1 MRQLSRQFRAAIA
14 KYLATSVSL
23 LFLVAALASPA
34 RPDTVILHSGASY
47 SGQFN
52 GAAGGTITFTDAQ
65 GIQYN
70 FPLRDV
76 LSLVF
81 TPSNDIVTLRSG
93 KTYSG
98 QYTGGSP
105 LPFTDNQ
112 GVGYQFP
119 TKDVATL
126 VFSRQAPPPPPASA
140 GPAKVI
146 PVGTEITIRTDE
158 SINARDSGTGQLYG
172 ATIGQDVFDAS
183 NNVAIPAGTP
193 AKLVVRDI
201 GTGGAVHSADLVL
214 DLFSISLNGKEYRVD
229 SSDVNLNNKRGVGA
243 NKRTAEYGGGGAAI
257 GALFGG
263 IFGGGKGA
271 GIGAAAGAGSG
282 LLTQIFTR
290 GKQVQVPAETSLMFR
305 LDQTLVLRPYAN

>member
-1 MRQLSRQFRAAIA
+1 MRKLTRQFRAGSPILVSLFAI
-14 KYLATSVSL
+14 L
-23 LFLVAALASPA
+23 LFLAPAA
-34 RPDTVILHSGASY
+34 RPDTVILHNGASY
-47 SGQFN
+47 TGKYDVPVDS
-52 GAAGGTITFTDAQ
+52 TITFTDAQ

-76 LSLVF
+76 QSLVF
-81 TPSNDIVTLRSG
+81 TSSNDIVTLRSG
-93 KTYSG
+93 KVYAG
-98 QYTGGSP
+98 NYTGVSP
-105 LPFTDNQ
+105 IPFMDGQ

-119 TKDVATL
+119 VKDVASL
-126 VFSRQAPPPPPASA
+126 VLTRTRPSPPPAPA

-146 PVGTEITIRTDE
+146 PVGTEITIRTDD
-158 SINARDSGTGQLYG
+158 SINARDSGTGQLYS
-172 ATIGQDVFDAS
+172 ATISQDVFDAA

-214 DLFSISLNGKEYRVD
+214 DLFSISINGKEYRVD
-229 SSDVNLNNKRGVGA
+229 SSDVNVNNKRGVGA
-243 NKRTAEYGGGGAAI
+243 NKRTAEFGGGGAAI

-305 LDQTLVLRPYAN
+305 LDQTLVLKPQ

>member
-1 MRQLSRQFRAAIA
+1 MRKLSRQFRATIA
-14 KYLATSVSL
+14 KLFTPATAAMFVVAMLA
-23 LFLVAALASPA
+23 APA
-34 RPDTVILHSGASY
+34 RPDTVILHNGASY
-47 SGQFN
+47 TGKFDVPANSP
-52 GAAGGTITFTDAQ
+52 IPFTDSQ
-65 GIQYN
+65 GIQYQ

-76 LSLVF
+76 QSLVF
-81 TPSNDIVTLRSG
+81 TESNDIVTLRNG
-93 KTYSG
+93 KVYSG
-98 QYTGGSP
+98 NYTGGSP
-105 LPFTDNQ
+105 IPFTDNQ

-119 TKDVATL
+119 TKDVASL
-126 VFSRQAPPPPPASA
+126 VFSRMQAAPPAPA

-146 PVGTEITIRTDE
+146 PVGTEITIRTDDTI
-158 SINARDSGTGQLYG
+158 SARDSGTGQLYG
-172 ATIGQDVFDAS
+172 ATISQDVFDAT
-183 NNVAIPAGTP
+183 NNVAIPAGTS

-214 DLFSISLNGKEYRVD
+214 DLFSVTVNGKEYRVD

-305 LDQTLVLRPYAN
+305 LDQTLVLRPRAN

>member
-1 MRQLSRQFRAAIA
+1 MRQITRPFRAAIPV
-14 KYLATSVSL
+14 LFSVAAIL
-23 LFLVAALASPA
+23 LFVAPVA
-34 RPDTVILHSGASY
+34 RPDTIILRNGASY
-47 SGQFN
+47 SGTFDV
-52 GAAGGTITFTDAQ
+52 AANAQITFTDAQ
-65 GIQYN
+65 GIQYK

-76 LSLVF
+76 QSLVF

-93 KTYSG
+93 KV
-98 QYTGGSP
+98 YTGNYTGVSP
-105 LPFTDNQ
+105 IPFMDNQ

-119 TKDVATL
+119 TKDVESL
-126 VFSRQAPPPPPASA
+126 VLTRTRPAPSPSPA

-146 PVGTEITIRTDE
+146 PVGTEITIRTDDAI
-158 SINARDSGTGQLYG
+158 SARESGTGQLYS
-172 ATIGQDVFDAS
+172 ATISQDVFDAM
-183 NNVAIPAGTP
+183 NNVAIPAGTS

-201 GTGGAVHSADLVL
+201 GTGGAVHSPDLVL
-214 DLFSISLNGKEYRVD
+214 DLFSITMNGKEYRVD
-229 SSDVNLNNKRGVGA
+229 SSDVNVNNKRGIGA
-243 NKRTAEYGGGGAAI
+243 NKRTAEFGGGGAAI

-305 LDQTLVLRPYAN
+305 LDQTLVLKAR

>member
-1 MRQLSRQFRAAIA
+1 MRKLTRQFRAAGSILFSVVA
-14 KYLATSVSL
+14 TLFFLAPV
-23 LFLVAALASPA
+23 A
-34 RPDTVILHSGASY
+34 RPDTVILHNGTSY
-47 SGQFN
+47 SGKFDV
-52 GAAGGTITFTDAQ
+52 AADSTITFTDAQ

-76 LSLVF
+76 QSLVF
-81 TPSNDIVTLRSG
+81 TAANDIVTLRSG
-93 KTYSG
+93 KVYSG
-98 QYTGGSP
+98 QYTGENP
-105 LPFTDNQ
+105 IPFMDDQ

-119 TKDVATL
+119 TKDVESL
-126 VFSRQAPPPPPASA
+126 VLTRTRPAPPPAPA

-146 PVGTEITIRTDE
+146 PVGTEITIRTDDT
-158 SINARDSGTGQLYG
+158 INARESGTGQLYG
-172 ATIGQDVFDAS
+172 ATISQDVFDAN

-201 GTGGAVHSADLVL
+201 GTGGAVHSADLAL
-214 DLFSISLNGKEYRVD
+214 DLFSISINGKEYRVD
-229 SSDVNLNNKRGVGA
+229 SSDVNINNKRGVGA
-243 NKRTAEYGGGGAAI
+243 NKRTAEFGGGGAAI

-305 LDQTLVLRPYAN
+305 LDQTLVLKPH

>member
-1 MRQLSRQFRAAIA
+1 MRKLTSKFRAANPIL
-14 KYLATSVSL
+14 YLFFAG
-23 LFLVAALASPA
+23 LFLLVPAA
-34 RPDTVILHSGASY
+34 RPDTVILHNGASY
-47 SGQFN
+47 TGKFDVPVDS
-52 GAAGGTITFTDAQ
+52 TITFTDAQ

-76 LSLVF
+76 QSLVF
-81 TPSNDIVTLRSG
+81 TSSNDIVTLRSG
-93 KTYSG
+93 KVYSG
-98 QYTGGSP
+98 NYTGVSP
-105 LPFTDNQ
+105 IPFMDGQ

-119 TKDVATL
+119 VKDVASL
-126 VFSRQAPPPPPASA
+126 VLTRTRPSPPPAPA

-146 PVGTEITIRTDE
+146 PVGTEITIRTDD
-158 SINARDSGTGQLYG
+158 SINARDTGTGQLYG
-172 ATIGQDVFDAS
+172 ATISQDVFDAM

-214 DLFSISLNGKEYRVD
+214 DLFSISMNGKEYRVD
-229 SSDVNLNNKRGVGA
+229 SSDVNINNKRGVGA

-305 LDQTLVLRPYAN
+305 LDQTLVLKPQ

>member
-1 MRQLSRQFRAAIA
+1 MRKLTRRFRAVNSIF
-14 KYLATSVSL
+14 YLLATT
-23 LFLVAALASPA
+23 LFFLTPVA
-34 RPDTVILHSGASY
+34 RPDTVILHNGASY
-47 SGQFN
+47 TGKYDVPVDS
-52 GAAGGTITFTDAQ
+52 TITFTDGQ

-76 LSLVF
+76 QSLVF
-81 TPSNDIVTLRSG
+81 TSSNDIVTLRSG
-93 KTYSG
+93 KVYSG
-98 QYTGGSP
+98 NYTGVSP
-105 LPFTDNQ
+105 IPFMDGQ

-119 TKDVATL
+119 VKDVASL
-126 VFSRQAPPPPPASA
+126 VFTRTRPSPAPAPT

-146 PVGTEITIRTDE
+146 PVGTEITIRTDDT
-158 SINARDSGTGQLYG
+158 INARDTGTGQLYA
-172 ATIGQDVFDAS
+172 ATISQDVFDAT

-214 DLFSISLNGKEYRVD
+214 DLFSISINGKEYRVD
-229 SSDVNLNNKRGVGA
+229 SSDVNINNKRGVGA

-305 LDQTLVLRPYAN
+305 LDQTLVLKPQ

>member
-1 MRQLSRQFRAAIA
+1 MRKLTRRFRAVNSVF
-14 KYLATSVSL
+14 YLLATT
-23 LFLVAALASPA
+23 LFFLTPVA
-34 RPDTVILHSGASY
+34 RPDTVILHNGASY
-47 SGQFN
+47 TGKYDVPVDS
-52 GAAGGTITFTDAQ
+52 TITFTDAQ

-76 LSLVF
+76 QSLVF
-81 TPSNDIVTLRSG
+81 TSSNDIVTLRSG
-93 KTYSG
+93 KVYSG
-98 QYTGGSP
+98 NYTGVSP
-105 LPFTDNQ
+105 IPFMDGQ

-119 TKDVATL
+119 VRDVASL
-126 VFSRQAPPPPPASA
+126 VFTRTRPSPAPAPT

-146 PVGTEITIRTDE
+146 PVGTEITIRTDDT
-158 SINARDSGTGQLYG
+158 INARDTGTGQLYA
-172 ATIGQDVFDAS
+172 ATISQDVFDAT

-214 DLFSISLNGKEYRVD
+214 DLFSISINGKEYRVD
-229 SSDVNLNNKRGVGA
+229 SSDVNINNKRGVGA

-305 LDQTLVLRPYAN
+305 LDQTLVLKPQ

>member
-1 MRQLSRQFRAAIA
+1 MRKLTSKFRAANPIL
-14 KYLATSVSL
+14 YLFFAG
-23 LFLVAALASPA
+23 LFLLVPAA
-34 RPDTVILHSGASY
+34 RPDTVILHNGASY
-47 SGQFN
+47 TGKFDVPVDS
-52 GAAGGTITFTDAQ
+52 TITFTDAQ

-76 LSLVF
+76 QSLVF

-93 KTYSG
+93 KVYSG
-98 QYTGGSP
+98 NYTGVSP
-105 LPFTDNQ
+105 IPFMDGQ

-119 TKDVATL
+119 VKDVASL
-126 VFSRQAPPPPPASA
+126 VFTRTRPSPPPAPA

-146 PVGTEITIRTDE
+146 PVGTEITIRTDD
-158 SINARDSGTGQLYG
+158 SINARDTGTGQLYA
-172 ATIGQDVFDAS
+172 ATISQDVFDAS

-214 DLFSISLNGKEYRVD
+214 DLFSISINGKEYRVD
-229 SSDVNLNNKRGVGA
+229 SSDVNINNKRGVGA

-305 LDQTLVLRPYAN
+305 LDQTLVLKPQ

>member
-1 MRQLSRQFRAAIA
+1 MRKLSSRFRAVNSVF
-14 KYLATSVSL
+14 YLLA
-23 LFLVAALASPA
+23 AALFFLTPVA
-34 RPDTVILHSGASY
+34 RPDTVILHNGASY
-47 SGQFN
+47 TGKYDVQVDS
-52 GAAGGTITFTDAQ
+52 TITFTDAQ

-76 LSLVF
+76 QSLVF
-81 TPSNDIVTLRSG
+81 TSSNDIVTLRSG
-93 KTYSG
+93 KVYSG
-98 QYTGGSP
+98 NYTGVSP
-105 LPFTDNQ
+105 IPFMDGQ

-119 TKDVATL
+119 VKDVASL
-126 VFSRQAPPPPPASA
+126 VLTRTRPSPPPAPA

-146 PVGTEITIRTDE
+146 PVGTEITIRTDD
-158 SINARDSGTGQLYG
+158 SINARDTGTGQLYG
-172 ATIGQDVFDAS
+172 ATISQDVFDAM

-214 DLFSISLNGKEYRVD
+214 DLFSISMNGKEYRVD
-229 SSDVNLNNKRGVGA
+229 SSDVNINNKRGVGA

-305 LDQTLVLRPYAN
+305 LDQTLVLKPQ

>member
-1 MRQLSRQFRAAIA
+1 MRKLTRRFRAVNSVF
-14 KYLATSVSL
+14 YLLATTL
-23 LFLVAALASPA
+23 LFLTPVA
-34 RPDTVILHSGASY
+34 RPDTVILHNGASY
-47 SGQFN
+47 TGKYDVPVDS
-52 GAAGGTITFTDAQ
+52 TITFTDGQ

-76 LSLVF
+76 QSLVF
-81 TPSNDIVTLRSG
+81 TSSNDIVTLRSG
-93 KTYSG
+93 KVYSG
-98 QYTGGSP
+98 NYTGVSP
-105 LPFTDNQ
+105 IPFMDGQ

-119 TKDVATL
+119 VKDVASL
-126 VFSRQAPPPPPASA
+126 VFTRTRPSPPPAPA

-146 PVGTEITIRTDE
+146 PVGTEITIRTDDT
-158 SINARDSGTGQLYG
+158 INARDTGTGQLYA
-172 ATIGQDVFDAS
+172 ATISQDVFDAS

-214 DLFSISLNGKEYRVD
+214 DLFSISINGKEYRVD
-229 SSDVNLNNKRGVGA
+229 SSDVNINNKRGVGA

-305 LDQTLVLRPYAN
+305 LDQTLVLKPQ

>member
-1 MRQLSRQFRAAIA
+1 MRKLTSKFRAANPIL
-14 KYLATSVSL
+14 YLFFAG
-23 LFLVAALASPA
+23 LFLLVPAA
-34 RPDTVILHSGASY
+34 RPDTVILHNGASY
-47 SGQFN
+47 TGKFDVPVDS
-52 GAAGGTITFTDAQ
+52 TITFTDAQ

-76 LSLVF
+76 QSLVF

-93 KTYSG
+93 KVYSG
-98 QYTGGSP
+98 NYTGVSP
-105 LPFTDNQ
+105 IPFMDGQ

-119 TKDVATL
+119 VKDVASL
-126 VFSRQAPPPPPASA
+126 VFTRTRPSPPPAPA

-146 PVGTEITIRTDE
+146 PVGTEITIRTDDT
-158 SINARDSGTGQLYG
+158 INARDTGTGQLYA
-172 ATIGQDVFDAS
+172 ATISQDVFDAS

-214 DLFSISLNGKEYRVD
+214 DLFSISINGKEYRVD
-229 SSDVNLNNKRGVGA
+229 SSDVNINNKRGVGA

-305 LDQTLVLRPYAN
+305 LDQTLVLKPQ

>member
-1 MRQLSRQFRAAIA
+1 MRKLSRQFRAASHILYIA
-14 KYLATSVSL
+14 IATL
-23 LFLVAALASPA
+23 LFLAPVA
-34 RPDTVILHSGASY
+34 RPDTVILHNGASY
-47 SGQFN
+47 SGKFDV
-52 GAAGGTITFTDAQ
+52 AADSNITFTDAQ

-76 LSLVF
+76 QSLVF
-81 TPSNDIVTLRSG
+81 TSSNDIVTLRSG
-93 KTYSG
+93 KVYSG
-98 QYTGGSP
+98 NYTGVSP
-105 LPFTDNQ
+105 IPFMDAQ

-119 TKDVATL
+119 TKDVESL
-126 VFSRQAPPPPPASA
+126 VLTRTRPAPPPAPA

-146 PVGTEITIRTDE
+146 PVGTEITIRTDDAI
-158 SINARDSGTGQLYG
+158 SARDSGTGQLYN
-172 ATIGQDVFDAS
+172 ATISQDVFDAN

-193 AKLVVRDI
+193 AKLVIRDM

-214 DLFSISLNGKEYRVD
+214 DLFSISIGGKEYRVD
-229 SSDVNLNNKRGVGA
+229 SSDVNINNNRGVGA
-243 NKRTAEYGGGGAAI
+243 NRRTAEYGGGGAAI

-305 LDQTLVLRPYAN
+305 LDQTLVLKPR

>member
-1 MRQLSRQFRAAIA
+1 MRKLTRQFRARSPILVGVFAI
-14 KYLATSVSL
+14 L
-23 LFLVAALASPA
+23 LFLAPAA
-34 RPDTVILHSGASY
+34 RPDTVILHNGASY
-47 SGQFN
+47 SGKFDVPVDS
-52 GAAGGTITFTDAQ
+52 TITFTDAQ

-70 FPLRDV
+70 FPLHDV
-76 LSLVF
+76 QSLVF
-81 TPSNDIVTLRSG
+81 TSSNDIVTLRSG
-93 KTYSG
+93 KVYSG
-98 QYTGGSP
+98 NYTGVSP
-105 LPFTDNQ
+105 IPFMDGQ

-119 TKDVATL
+119 VKDVASL
-126 VFSRQAPPPPPASA
+126 VLTRTRPSPPPAAA

-146 PVGTEITIRTDE
+146 PVGTEITIRTDD
-158 SINARDSGTGQLYG
+158 SINARDSGTGQLYS
-172 ATIGQDVFDAS
+172 ATISQDVFDAM

-214 DLFSISLNGKEYRVD
+214 DLFSISINGKEYRVD
-229 SSDVNLNNKRGVGA
+229 SSDVNINSKRGVGA

-305 LDQTLVLRPYAN
+305 LDQTLVLKPQ

>member
-1 MRQLSRQFRAAIA
+1 MRKLTSKFRAANPIL
-14 KYLATSVSL
+14 YLFFAG
-23 LFLVAALASPA
+23 LFLLVPAA
-34 RPDTVILHSGASY
+34 RPDTVILHNGASY
-47 SGQFN
+47 TGKYDVPVDS
-52 GAAGGTITFTDAQ
+52 TITFTDAQ

-76 LSLVF
+76 QSLVF
-81 TPSNDIVTLRSG
+81 TSSNDIVTLRSG
-93 KTYSG
+93 KVYSG
-98 QYTGGSP
+98 NYTGVSP
-105 LPFTDNQ
+105 IPFMDGQ

-119 TKDVATL
+119 VKDVASL
-126 VFSRQAPPPPPASA
+126 VLTRTRPSPPPAPA

-146 PVGTEITIRTDE
+146 PVGTEITIRTDD
-158 SINARDSGTGQLYG
+158 SINARDTGTGQLYG
-172 ATIGQDVFDAS
+172 ATISQDVFDAM

-214 DLFSISLNGKEYRVD
+214 DLFSISMNGKEYRVD
-229 SSDVNLNNKRGVGA
+229 SSDVNINNKRGVGA

-305 LDQTLVLRPYAN
+305 LDQTLVLKPQ

>member
-1 MRQLSRQFRAAIA
+1 MRKLSRQFRASIA
-14 KYLATSVSL
+14 KV
-23 LFLVAALASPA
+23 FGPGVAALFVIAALATPA

-47 SGQFN
+47 TGKFDVPPDSPIPFS
-52 GAAGGTITFTDAQ
+52 DAQ
-65 GIQYN
+65 GIQYQ

-76 LSLVF
+76 QSLVF
-81 TPSNDIVTLRSG
+81 TESNDTVTLRNG
-93 KTYSG
+93 KMYTG
-98 QYTGGSP
+98 NYTGGSP
-105 LPFTDNQ
+105 IPFTDNQ
-112 GVGYQFP
+112 GIGYQFP
-119 TKDVATL
+119 TKDVASL
-126 VFSRQAPPPPPASA
+126 VFSRMQAAPPPAPA

-146 PVGTEITIRTDE
+146 PVGTEITIRTDDTI
-158 SINARDSGTGQLYG
+158 SARDAGTGQLYG
-172 ATIGQDVFDAS
+172 ATISQDVFDAT
-183 NNVAIPAGTP
+183 NAVAIPAGTP

-214 DLFSISLNGKEYRVD
+214 DLFSITMKGKEYRVD
-229 SSDVNLNNKRGVGA
+229 SSDVNINNKRGVGA

-290 GKQVQVPAETSLMFR
+290 GKQVQVPAESSLMFR
-305 LDQTLVLRPYAN
+305 LDQTLVLRPR

>member
-1 MRQLSRQFRAAIA
+1 MRKLPSRFRAVNSVF
-14 KYLATSVSL
+14 YLLATA
-23 LFLVAALASPA
+23 LFFLTPVA
-34 RPDTVILHSGASY
+34 RPDTVILHNGASY
-47 SGQFN
+47 TGKYDVPVDS
-52 GAAGGTITFTDAQ
+52 TITFTDAQ

-76 LSLVF
+76 QSLVF
-81 TPSNDIVTLRSG
+81 TSSNDIVTLRSG
-93 KTYSG
+93 KVYSG
-98 QYTGGSP
+98 NYTGVSP
-105 LPFTDNQ
+105 IPFMDGQ

-119 TKDVATL
+119 VKDVASL
-126 VFSRQAPPPPPASA
+126 VLTRTRPSPPPAPA

-146 PVGTEITIRTDE
+146 PVGTEITIRTDD
-158 SINARDSGTGQLYG
+158 SINARDTGTGQLYG
-172 ATIGQDVFDAS
+172 ATISQDVFDAM

-214 DLFSISLNGKEYRVD
+214 DLFSISMNGKEYRVD
-229 SSDVNLNNKRGVGA
+229 SSDVNINNKRGVGA

-305 LDQTLVLRPYAN
+305 LDQTLVLKPQ

>member
-1 MRQLSRQFRAAIA
+1 MRKLTSKFRAANPIL
-14 KYLATSVSL
+14 YLFFAG
-23 LFLVAALASPA
+23 LFLLVPAA
-34 RPDTVILHSGASY
+34 RPDTVILHNGASY
-47 SGQFN
+47 TGKFDVPVDS
-52 GAAGGTITFTDAQ
+52 TITFTDAQ

-76 LSLVF
+76 QSLVF
-81 TPSNDIVTLRSG
+81 TSSNDIVTLRSG
-93 KTYSG
+93 KVYSG
-98 QYTGGSP
+98 NYTGVSP
-105 LPFTDNQ
+105 IPFMDGQ

-119 TKDVATL
+119 VKDVASL
-126 VFSRQAPPPPPASA
+126 VLTRTRPSPPPAPA

-146 PVGTEITIRTDE
+146 PVGTEITIRTDDT
-158 SINARDSGTGQLYG
+158 INARDTGTGQLYA
-172 ATIGQDVFDAS
+172 ATISQDVFDAS

-214 DLFSISLNGKEYRVD
+214 DLFSISINGKEYRVD
-229 SSDVNLNNKRGVGA
+229 SSDVNINNKRGVGA

-305 LDQTLVLRPYAN
+305 LDQTLVLKPR

>member
-1 MRQLSRQFRAAIA
+1 MRKLTRQFRAGSPILVSLFAI
-14 KYLATSVSL
+14 L
-23 LFLVAALASPA
+23 LFLAPAA
-34 RPDTVILHSGASY
+34 RPDTVILHNGASY
-47 SGQFN
+47 TGKYDVPVDS
-52 GAAGGTITFTDAQ
+52 TITFTDAQ

-76 LSLVF
+76 QSLVF
-81 TPSNDIVTLRSG
+81 TSSNDIVTLRSG
-93 KTYSG
+93 KVYSG
-98 QYTGGSP
+98 NYTGVSP
-105 LPFTDNQ
+105 IPFMDGQ

-119 TKDVATL
+119 VKDVASL
-126 VFSRQAPPPPPASA
+126 VLTRTRPSPPPAPA

-146 PVGTEITIRTDE
+146 PVGTEITIRTDD
-158 SINARDSGTGQLYG
+158 SINARDSGTGQLYS
-172 ATIGQDVFDAS
+172 ATISQDVFDAA

-201 GTGGAVHSADLVL
+201 GTRGAVHSADLVL
-214 DLFSISLNGKEYRVD
+214 DLFSISINGKEYRVD
-229 SSDVNLNNKRGVGA
+229 SSDVNVNNKRGVGA
-243 NKRTAEYGGGGAAI
+243 NKRTAEFGGGGAAI

-305 LDQTLVLRPYAN
+305 LDQTLVLKPQ

>member
-1 MRQLSRQFRAAIA
+1 MRQLTRRFRASSSI
-14 KYLATSVSL
+14 
-23 LFLVAALASPA
+23 LFNVAAILFFLTPVA
-34 RPDTVILHSGASY
+34 RPDTVILHNGTSY
-47 SGQFN
+47 TGKFDVPTDS
-52 GAAGGTITFTDAQ
+52 TITFTDAQ

-76 LSLVF
+76 QSLVF
-81 TPSNDIVTLRSG
+81 AEGNDIVTLRSG
-93 KTYSG
+93 KV
-98 QYTGGSP
+98 YTGNYTGVSP
-105 LPFTDNQ
+105 IPFMDNQ

-119 TKDVATL
+119 TKDVESL
-126 VFSRQAPPPPPASA
+126 VLTRTRPAPTPAPA

-146 PVGTEITIRTDE
+146 PVGTEITIRTDD
-158 SINARDSGTGQLYG
+158 SINARDAGTGQLYG
-172 ATIGQDVFDAS
+172 ATISQDVFDAS

-214 DLFSISLNGKEYRVD
+214 DLFSISINGKEYRVD
-229 SSDVNLNNKRGVGA
+229 SSDVSVNNKRGVGA
-243 NKRTAEYGGGGAAI
+243 NKRTAEFGGGGAAI

-305 LDQTLVLRPYAN
+305 LDQTLVLKPH

>member
-1 MRQLSRQFRAAIA
+1 MRKLSSRFRAVNSVF
-14 KYLATSVSL
+14 YLLATA
-23 LFLVAALASPA
+23 LFFLTPVA
-34 RPDTVILHSGASY
+34 RPDTVILHNGASY
-47 SGQFN
+47 TGKYDVPVDS
-52 GAAGGTITFTDAQ
+52 TITFTDAQ

-70 FPLRDV
+70 FPLHDV
-76 LSLVF
+76 QSLVF
-81 TPSNDIVTLRSG
+81 TSSNDIVTLRSG
-93 KTYSG
+93 KVYSG
-98 QYTGGSP
+98 NYTGVSP
-105 LPFTDNQ
+105 IPFMDGQ

-119 TKDVATL
+119 VKDVASL
-126 VFSRQAPPPPPASA
+126 VLTRTRPSPAPAPA

-146 PVGTEITIRTDE
+146 PVGTEITIRTDD
-158 SINARDSGTGQLYG
+158 SINARDTGTGQLYG
-172 ATIGQDVFDAS
+172 ATISQDVFDAM

-214 DLFSISLNGKEYRVD
+214 DLFSISMNGKEYRVD
-229 SSDVNLNNKRGVGA
+229 SSDVNINNKRGVGA
-243 NKRTAEYGGGGAAI
+243 NKRTAEFGGGGAAI

-305 LDQTLVLRPYAN
+305 LDQTLVLKPQ

>member
-1 MRQLSRQFRAAIA
+1 MRQPRQFRIGSPI
-14 KYLATSVSL
+14 LHVVVATL
-23 LFLVAALASPA
+23 LFLVPVA
-34 RPDTVILHSGASY
+34 RPDTVILHNGASY
-47 SGQFN
+47 SGKFDV
-52 GAAGGTITFTDAQ
+52 AADATITFTDAQ

-76 LSLVF
+76 QSLVF
-81 TPSNDIVTLRSG
+81 TSTNDIVTLRSG
-93 KTYSG
+93 KVYSG
-98 QYTGGSP
+98 NYTGVSP
-105 LPFTDNQ
+105 IPFMDAQ

-119 TKDVATL
+119 TKDVASL
-126 VFSRQAPPPPPASA
+126 VLTRTRPTPPAAPA

-158 SINARDSGTGQLYG
+158 TISARDAGTGQLYG
-172 ATIGQDVFDAS
+172 ARISQDVFDAT
-183 NNVAIPAGTP
+183 NNVAIPAGTS

-214 DLFSISLNGKEYRVD
+214 DLFSITINGKDYRVD
-229 SSDVNLNNKRGVGA
+229 SSDVNVNNERGVGA
-243 NKRTAEYGGGGAAI
+243 NRRTAEYGGGGAAI

-305 LDQTLVLRPYAN
+305 LDQTLVLRPR

>member
-1 MRQLSRQFRAAIA
+1 MRKLTSKFRAGNPILHLFFAG
-14 KYLATSVSL
+14 
-23 LFLVAALASPA
+23 LFLLVPAA
-34 RPDTVILHSGASY
+34 RPDTVILHNGASY
-47 SGQFN
+47 TGKFDVPVDS
-52 GAAGGTITFTDAQ
+52 TITFTDAQ

-76 LSLVF
+76 QSLVF
-81 TPSNDIVTLRSG
+81 TSSNDIVTLRSG
-93 KTYSG
+93 KVYSG
-98 QYTGGSP
+98 NYTGVSP
-105 LPFTDNQ
+105 IPFMDGQ

-119 TKDVATL
+119 VKDVASL
-126 VFSRQAPPPPPASA
+126 VLTRTRPSPPPAPA

-146 PVGTEITIRTDE
+146 PVGTEITIRTDD
-158 SINARDSGTGQLYG
+158 SINARDTGTGQLYG
-172 ATIGQDVFDAS
+172 ATISQDVFDAM

-214 DLFSISLNGKEYRVD
+214 DLFSISMNGKEYRVD
-229 SSDVNLNNKRGVGA
+229 SSDVNINNKRGVGA

-305 LDQTLVLRPYAN
+305 LDQTLVLKPQ

>member
-1 MRQLSRQFRAAIA
+1 MRKLTSKFRAANPIL
-14 KYLATSVSL
+14 YLFFAG
-23 LFLVAALASPA
+23 LFLLVPAA
-34 RPDTVILHSGASY
+34 RPDTVILHNGASY
-47 SGQFN
+47 TGKFDVPVDS
-52 GAAGGTITFTDAQ
+52 TITFTDAQ

-76 LSLVF
+76 QSLVF
-81 TPSNDIVTLRSG
+81 TSSNDIVTLRSG
-93 KTYSG
+93 KVYSG
-98 QYTGGSP
+98 NYTGVSP
-105 LPFTDNQ
+105 IPFMDGQ

-119 TKDVATL
+119 VKDVASL
-126 VFSRQAPPPPPASA
+126 VFTRTRPSPLPAPA

-146 PVGTEITIRTDE
+146 PVGTEITIRTDDT
-158 SINARDSGTGQLYG
+158 INARDTGTGQLYA
-172 ATIGQDVFDAS
+172 ATISQDVFDAS

-214 DLFSISLNGKEYRVD
+214 DLFSISINGKEYRVD
-229 SSDVNLNNKRGVGA
+229 SSDVNINNKRGVGA

-305 LDQTLVLRPYAN
+305 LDQTLVLKPQ

>member
-1 MRQLSRQFRAAIA
+1 MRKLSRQFRAVTPILYVFAA
-14 KYLATSVSL
+14 LL
-23 LFLVAALASPA
+23 LFASVA
-34 RPDTVILHSGASY
+34 RPDTIILHSGASY
-47 SGQFN
+47 SGKFDV
-52 GAAGGTITFTDAQ
+52 AADSQITFTDTQ

-76 LSLVF
+76 QSLVF
-81 TPSNDIVTLRSG
+81 TSTNDIVTLRSG
-93 KTYSG
+93 KVYSG
-98 QYTGGSP
+98 NYTGASP
-105 LPFTDNQ
+105 IPFVDSQ
-112 GVGYQFP
+112 GIGYQFP
-119 TKDVATL
+119 TKDVASL
-126 VFSRQAPPPPPASA
+126 VLMRTRPTPAPPA
-140 GPAKVI
+140 GPAMVI

-158 SINARDSGTGQLYG
+158 SISARDTGTGQLYG
-172 ATIGQDVFDAS
+172 ARISQDVFDAS
-183 NNVAIPAGTP
+183 NNVAIPAGTS
-193 AKLVVRDI
+193 AKLVVRDMS
-201 GTGGAVHSADLVL
+201 TGGAVHSADLVL

-229 SSDVNLNNKRGVGA
+229 SSDVNVNNKRGVGA
-243 NKRTAEYGGGGAAI
+243 NKRTAEFGGGGAAI

>member
-1 MRQLSRQFRAAIA
+1 MRKLSSQFRAGSPILVAVFASAFAI
-14 KYLATSVSL
+14 L
-23 LFLVAALASPA
+23 LFLAPAA
-34 RPDTVILHSGASY
+34 RPDTVILHNGASY
-47 SGQFN
+47 TGKFDVPVDS
-52 GAAGGTITFTDAQ
+52 TITFTDGQ

-76 LSLVF
+76 QSLVF
-81 TPSNDIVTLRSG
+81 TSSNDIVTLRSG
-93 KTYSG
+93 KVYSG
-98 QYTGGSP
+98 NYTGVSP
-105 LPFTDNQ
+105 IPFMDGQ

-119 TKDVATL
+119 VKDVASL
-126 VFSRQAPPPPPASA
+126 VFTRTRPSPAPAPA

-146 PVGTEITIRTDE
+146 PVGTEITIRTDDT
-158 SINARDSGTGQLYG
+158 INAHDSGTGQLYS
-172 ATIGQDVFDAS
+172 ATISQDVFDAS
-183 NNVAIPAGTP
+183 NNIAIPAGTP

-214 DLFSISLNGKEYRVD
+214 DLFSIAINGKEYRVD
-229 SSDVNLNNKRGVGA
+229 SSDVNINSKRGVGA
-243 NKRTAEYGGGGAAI
+243 NKRTAEFGGGGAAI

-305 LDQTLVLRPYAN
+305 LDQTLVLKPQ

>member
-1 MRQLSRQFRAAIA
+1 MRKLIRRFRASSSI
-14 KYLATSVSL
+14 
-23 LFLVAALASPA
+23 LFTVAAILFFLTPAA
-34 RPDTVILHSGASY
+34 RPDTVILHNGTSY
-47 SGQFN
+47 N
-52 GAAGGTITFTDAQ
+52 GKFDVPVDSPITFTDSQ

-70 FPLRDV
+70 FPQRDV
-76 LSLVF
+76 QSLVF
-81 TPSNDIVTLRSG
+81 AEGNDIVTLRSG
-93 KTYSG
+93 KV
-98 QYTGGSP
+98 YTGNYTGVSP
-105 LPFTDNQ
+105 IPFMDNQ

-119 TKDVATL
+119 TKDVESL
-126 VFSRQAPPPPPASA
+126 VLTRMRPAPPPAPS

-146 PVGTEITIRTDE
+146 PVGTEITIRTDDA
-158 SINARDSGTGQLYG
+158 INARDSGTGQLYG
-172 ATIGQDVFDAS
+172 ATISQDVFDAS
-183 NNVAIPAGTP
+183 NNVAIPAGSA

-214 DLFSISLNGKEYRVD
+214 DLFSISINSKEYRVD
-229 SSDVNLNNKRGVGA
+229 SSDVNVNNKRGVGA
-243 NKRTAEYGGGGAAI
+243 NKRTAEFGGGGAAI

-305 LDQTLVLRPYAN
+305 LDQTLVLKPH

>member
-1 MRQLSRQFRAAIA
+1 MRKLTSQFRAANPLVFALIA
-14 KYLATSVSL
+14 GFLLLA
-23 LFLVAALASPA
+23 PGA
-34 RPDTVILHSGASY
+34 RPDTIILHNGASY
-47 SGQFN
+47 SGKLDV
-52 GAAGGTITFTDAQ
+52 GADSTITFTDGQ

-76 LSLVF
+76 QSLVF
-81 TPSNDIVTLRSG
+81 TSTNDIVTLRSG
-93 KTYSG
+93 KVYTG
-98 QYTGGSP
+98 QYTGNNP
-105 LPFTDNQ
+105 IPFTDGQ

-119 TKDVATL
+119 TKDVASL
-126 VFSRQAPPPPPASA
+126 VLTRTRPTPPPAPA

-146 PVGTEITIRTDE
+146 PVGTEITIRTDDTI
-158 SINARDSGTGQLYG
+158 SARDSGTGQLYG
-172 ATIGQDVFDAS
+172 ATISQDVFDAN

-214 DLFSISLNGKEYRVD
+214 DLFSISVNGKEYRVD
-229 SSDVNLNNKRGVGA
+229 TSDVSINNKRGVGA
-243 NKRTAEYGGGGAAI
+243 NKRTAEFGGGGAAI

-305 LDQTLVLRPYAN
+305 LDQTLVLKPRQ

>member
-1 MRQLSRQFRAAIA
+1 MCKLTRQFRAGSPILVSVFAI
-14 KYLATSVSL
+14 L
-23 LFLVAALASPA
+23 LFLAPAA
-34 RPDTVILHSGASY
+34 RPDTVILHNGASY
-47 SGQFN
+47 TGKYDVPVDS
-52 GAAGGTITFTDAQ
+52 TITFTDAQ

-70 FPLRDV
+70 FPLHDV
-76 LSLVF
+76 QSLVF
-81 TPSNDIVTLRSG
+81 TSSNDIVTLRSG
-93 KTYSG
+93 KVYSG
-98 QYTGGSP
+98 NYTGVTP
-105 LPFTDNQ
+105 IPFMDGQ

-119 TKDVATL
+119 LKDVASL
-126 VFSRQAPPPPPASA
+126 VLTRTRPSPPPAPA

-146 PVGTEITIRTDE
+146 PVGTEITIRTDD
-158 SINARDSGTGQLYG
+158 SINARDSGTGQLYS
-172 ATIGQDVFDAS
+172 ATISQDVFDAS

-214 DLFSISLNGKEYRVD
+214 DLFSISINGKEYRVD
-229 SSDVNLNNKRGVGA
+229 SSDVNVNNKRGVGA
-243 NKRTAEYGGGGAAI
+243 NKRTAEFGGGGAAI

-305 LDQTLVLRPYAN
+305 LDQTLVLKPQ

>member
-1 MRQLSRQFRAAIA
+1 MRQLARRFRASSSILFSLFAILFF
-14 KYLATSVSL
+14 LAPS
-23 LFLVAALASPA
+23 A
-34 RPDTVILHSGASY
+34 RPDTVILHNGTSY
-47 SGQFN
+47 N
-52 GAAGGTITFTDAQ
+52 GKFDVPADSQITFTDAQ

-70 FPLRDV
+70 LPLRDV
-76 LSLVF
+76 QSLVF
-81 TPSNDIVTLRSG
+81 AEGNDIVTLRSG
-93 KTYSG
+93 KV
-98 QYTGGSP
+98 YTGNYTGVSP
-105 LPFTDNQ
+105 IPFMDNQ

-119 TKDVATL
+119 TKDVESL
-126 VFSRQAPPPPPASA
+126 VLTRTRPAPPAAPA

-146 PVGTEITIRTDE
+146 PVGTEITIRTDD

-172 ATIGQDVFDAS
+172 ATISQDVFDAN

-214 DLFSISLNGKEYRVD
+214 DLFSISIKGKEYRVD
-229 SSDVNLNNKRGVGA
+229 TSDVSINNKRGVGA
-243 NKRTAEYGGGGAAI
+243 NKRTAEFGGGGAAI

-305 LDQTLVLRPYAN
+305 LDQTLVLKPH

>member
-1 MRQLSRQFRAAIA
+1 MRKLASQFRAASPILFSV
-14 KYLATSVSL
+14 LAVL
-23 LFLVAALASPA
+23 LFLAPIA
-34 RPDTVILHSGASY
+34 RPDTVILHNGTSY
-47 SGQFN
+47 TGKFDV
-52 GAAGGTITFTDAQ
+52 AADSTITFTDGQ

-76 LSLVF
+76 QSLVF
-81 TPSNDIVTLRSG
+81 AEGNDIVTLRSG
-93 KTYSG
+93 KVYSG
-98 QYTGGSP
+98 TYTGVNP
-105 LPFTDNQ
+105 IPFMDNQ

-119 TKDVATL
+119 SKDVESL
-126 VFSRQAPPPPPASA
+126 VLTRTRPTPPPAPA

-146 PVGTEITIRTDE
+146 PVGTEITIRTDDK
-158 SINARDSGTGQLYG
+158 INARDSGTGQLYS
-172 ATIGQDVFDAS
+172 ATISQDVFDAM

-201 GTGGAVHSADLVL
+201 GTGGAVHSADLAL
-214 DLFSISLNGKEYRVD
+214 DLFSITLNGKEYRVD
-229 SSDVNLNNKRGVGA
+229 SSDVNINNKRGVGA
-243 NKRTAEYGGGGAAI
+243 NRRTAEYGGGGAAI

-305 LDQTLVLRPYAN
+305 LDQTLVLKPR

>member
-1 MRQLSRQFRAAIA
+1 MRKLTSKFRAANPIL
-14 KYLATSVSL
+14 YLFFAG
-23 LFLVAALASPA
+23 LFLLVPAA
-34 RPDTVILHSGASY
+34 RPDTVILHNGASY
-47 SGQFN
+47 TGKFDVPVDS
-52 GAAGGTITFTDAQ
+52 TITFTDAQ

-76 LSLVF
+76 QSLVF

-93 KTYSG
+93 KVYSG
-98 QYTGGSP
+98 NYTGVSP
-105 LPFTDNQ
+105 IPFMDGQ

-119 TKDVATL
+119 VKDVASL
-126 VFSRQAPPPPPASA
+126 VLTRTRPSPPPAPA

-146 PVGTEITIRTDE
+146 PVGTEITIRTDDT
-158 SINARDSGTGQLYG
+158 INARDTGTGQLYA
-172 ATIGQDVFDAS
+172 ATISQDVFDAS

-214 DLFSISLNGKEYRVD
+214 DLFSISINGKEYRVD
-229 SSDVNLNNKRGVGA
+229 SSDVNINNKRGVGA

-305 LDQTLVLRPYAN
+305 LDQTLVLKPQ